1 MAAVSSTNTELSHT
15 MGRIEQ
21 KLDGIVER
29 MAKSEAAQEAA
40 AANTSRLS
48 EDMAVLKA
56 ANLHTRVVALES
68 RMQYYM
74 GALVAFTFLWG
85 FIGNSVKDLLLK

>member
-1 MAAVSSTNTELSHT
+1 MAVTGNQSEISHT

-29 MAKSEAAQEAA
+29 LAKSEAAQEAA
-40 AANTSRLS
+40 ATNTSRLS

-56 ANLHTRVVALES
+56 SNLHSRVTALES
-68 RMQYYM
+68 RMQYYV

-85 FIGNSVKDLLLK
+85 FVGNSVKELLLK